1 MLTEQN
7 KDKRPELFSL
17 IISKSKLFTFSFT
30 ALTIIISYYF
40 SLHYVRGDQVHYTNF
55 YNDIRN
61 VDIITAFILY
71 RGYLGASEPIYFI
84 IVYFVSGFIEK
95 NIFMSLINGIL
106 MYYISKIMISQKIS
120 KLLIFSLIFNF
131 YFVVLFLSAERLK
144 FSVLF
149 FVLFL
154 YYFQKKKTRILF
166 LIFSILSHAQ
176 VIFLAI
182 SAYIIKI
189 YHAVSNVFINLKIK
203 KSSYTLPILA
213 VLVIILFFMKDHI
226 INKIVSYTED
236 GFNIFDI
243 IKPIVFMFFTLL
255 LYRKDFFKIIL
266 MFFPMILGSFLFG
279 ESRIVIFA
287 YFLFLFLSFRRSPKI
302 NIFIIIT
309 SAYFTYKGVY
319 FLKDVMLYG
328 TGFT

>member
-1 MLTEQN
+1 MLTEQSKN
-7 KDKRPELFSL
+7 EKQKQFSL
-17 IISKSKLFTFSFT
+17 IISKSKLFIFSFT

-40 SLHYVRGDQVHYTNF
+40 SLHYVRGDQVHYSNF

-61 VDIITAFILY
+61 VDILTAFILY

-84 IVYFVSGFIEK
+84 IIYFVSSFIEK
-95 NIFMSLINGIL
+95 NFFMSLINGVL

-120 KLLIFSLIFNF
+120 KLFIFSLIFNF

-154 YYFQKKKTRILF
+154 YYFQKKKTRIIF
-166 LIFSILSHAQ
+166 LIFSILSHVQ

-189 YHAVSNVFINLKIK
+189 YKAVSNVFINLKIK

-213 VLVIILFFMKDHI
+213 VLIIILFFLKDHI
-226 INKIVSYTED
+226 LSKISSYTEE
-236 GFNIFDI
+236 GFNVFDI
-243 IKPIVFMFFTLL
+243 LKPVVFMFFTLL
-255 LYRKDFFKIIL
+255 LYRRDFFKIIL
-266 MFFPMILGSFLFG
+266 MFTPMIVGSFLFG

-287 YFLFLFLSFRRSPKI
+287 YFLFLFLSFRRSPRT
-302 NIFIIIT
+302 NIFIILT
-309 SAYFTYKGVY
+309 SLYFTYKGVF